1 MVYYSVAKGRTIG
14 IFESWPECK
23 KSIDGFEGA
32 VFKKFDTKEDAEKFS
47 KTGFGKS
54 GFTNGATKSTTNS
67 FTAKSNT
74 SFTIKS
80 NSTAKSNNDTVERYQ
95 NVNFDSDSES
105 DSDKK
110 VINTNSKKI
119 ISNNTSVKTLTRSAK
134 EEANIRAN
142 INFDSDSDSDSDNN
156 TKSKSKLVKKEKLD
170 KLDKL
175 ILSHN
180 NSLKIQDYDS
190 EDDKKGNNTLKIQ
203 DYDDSDDNEEYD
215 INEIFKLR
223 DYKSSNLICTI
234 DNLKSFKPDI
244 IVYTDGSC
252 INNGH
257 PDAEAGIGIYFG
269 LNDSRNVS
277 QKIENNIK
285 SNNNSVILNND
296 LVHYYLNNKKSNNI
310 AELTAIITAYKI
322 LESDIKNNKKI
333 VIFSDSMYAIR
344 CITRY
349 GEKNEKLEWK
359 KPIPNIELVK
369 EAYELFKNK
378 LNIKIIHIKAHTG
391 LTDIHSLGNQEAD
404 RLANLAI
411 NPEANNLAIN
421 PESKTIIFKESKTT
435 TSKEKIYLD
444 VPFAKKD
451 EAKKL
456 GCRWDPDKKKWYVL
470 EFNENIL
477 KQFKKIS
484 KEV

>member
-47 KTGFGKS
+47 KVGFGKTA
-54 GFTNGATKSTTNS
+54 FTNAKSTTNS
-67 FTAKSNT
+67 SSNNFIAKSNT
-74 SFTIKS
+74 SFTVKS
-80 NSTAKSNNDTVERYQ
+80 NNVTNDTVERYQ
-95 NVNFDSDSES
+95 NVNFDSDSDS

-110 VINTNSKKI
+110 VINTNYKKI
-119 ISNNTSVKTLTRSAK
+119 ISNNTSVKTLTNNTSVKTLTRSAK

-142 INFDSDSDSDSDNN
+142 INFDSDSDSDNN
-156 TKSKSKLVKKEKLD
+156 IKSKSKPVKKIEKLD

-190 EDDKKGNNTLKIQ
+190 ED
-203 DYDDSDDNEEYD
+203 NEEYD
-215 INEIFKLR
+215 INEIFKLK
-223 DYKSSNLICTI
+223 DTYKSSNLICKI
-234 DNLKSFKPDI
+234 EDLKTFKPDT

-252 INNGH
+252 INNGY
-257 PDAEAGIGIYFG
+257 PNAEAGIGVYFG
-269 LNDSRNVS
+269 VNDSRNVS
-277 QKIENNIK
+277 KKID
-285 SNNNSVILNND
+285 S
-296 LVHYYLNNKKSNNI
+296 NKKSNNI

-322 LESDIKNNKKI
+322 LENEIKENKKI

-344 CITRY
+344 CITIY
-349 GEKNEKLEWK
+349 GEKNEKVQWNK
-359 KPIPNIELVK
+359 TIPNIELVK

-378 LNIKIIHIKAHTG
+378 SNIKIIHIKAHTD

-411 NPEANNLAIN
+411 NPESK
-421 PESKTIIFKESKTT
+421 ESKTI

-456 GCRWDPDKKKWYVL
+456 GCRWDPDKKKWYIL
-470 EFNENIL
+470 ESNDSIL

-484 KEV
+484 KEI

>member
-1 MVYYSVAKGRTIG
+1 MVFYSVAKGRTIG

-54 GFTNGATKSTTNS
+54 SFTNATTKSNS
-67 FTAKSNT
+67 STAKSNT
-74 SFTIKS
+74 S
-80 NSTAKSNNDTVERYQ
+80 STAKSSNDTVERYQ

-119 ISNNTSVKTLTRSAK
+119 ISNKTSVKMFTKK
-134 EEANIRAN
+134 EEANI
-142 INFDSDSDSDSDNN
+142 NFDSDSDSDSDSDNN
-156 TKSKSKLVKKEKLD
+156 TKSKPIKKIEKLD

-190 EDDKKGNNTLKIQ
+190 ED
-203 DYDDSDDNEEYD
+203 NEEYD
-215 INEIFKLR
+215 INEIFKLK
-223 DYKSSNLICTI
+223 DTYKSSNLICKI
-234 DNLKSFKPDI
+234 EDLKTFKLDT

-252 INNGH
+252 INNGY
-257 PDAEAGIGIYFG
+257 PNAEAGIGVYFG
-269 LNDSRNVS
+269 VNDSRNVS
-277 QKIENNIK
+277 KKID
-285 SNNNSVILNND
+285 S
-296 LVHYYLNNKKSNNI
+296 NKKSNNI
-310 AELTAIITAYKI
+310 AELTAIITAYRI
-322 LESDIKNNKKI
+322 LEEEIKENKKI

-344 CITRY
+344 CITIY
-349 GEKNEKLEWK
+349 GEKNEKLKWNK
-359 KPIPNIELVK
+359 IIPNIELVK

-378 LNIKIIHIKAHTG
+378 SNIKIIHIKAHTD
-391 LTDIHSLGNQEAD
+391 LTDIYSLGNQEAD

-411 NPEANNLAIN
+411 NPE
-421 PESKTIIFKESKTT
+421 SKKKIYLDVQFTKKDD
-435 TSKEKIYLD
+435 SKEKIYLD

-451 EAKKL
+451 DAKKL
-456 GCRWDPDKKKWYVL
+456 GCRWDPDKKKWYVYCSNASIATQPKGYVL
-470 EFNENIL
+470 ESNDSIF

-484 KEV
+484 KEI

>member
-47 KTGFGKS
+47 KTGFTKTAFTAKS
-54 GFTNGATKSTTNS
+54 NSNSNSNSSNSSNS
-67 FTAKSNT
+67 FTTKSNT
-74 SFTIKS
+74 SFTVKS
-80 NSTAKSNNDTVERYQ
+80 NSSAKSNNDTVERYQ

-119 ISNNTSVKTLTRSAK
+119 ISNNTSVKTLTRSGNASHWPDGQRSAK

-142 INFDSDSDSDSDNN
+142 INFDSDSDSDSDSDNN
-156 TKSKSKLVKKEKLD
+156 TKSKLKLVKKIEKLD

-190 EDDKKGNNTLKIQ
+190 
-203 DYDDSDDNEEYD
+203 DDNEEYD
-215 INEIFKLR
+215 INEIFKLK
-223 DYKSSNLICTI
+223 DTYKSSNLICKI
-234 DNLKSFKPDI
+234 EDLKTFKPDTM
-244 IVYTDGSC
+244 VYTDGSC
-252 INNGH
+252 INNGY
-257 PDAEAGIGIYFG
+257 PNAEAGIGVYFG

-277 QKIENNIK
+277 KKID
-285 SNNNSVILNND
+285 S
-296 LVHYYLNNKKSNNI
+296 NKKSNNI

-322 LESDIKNNKKI
+322 LEEEIKENKKI

-344 CITRY
+344 CITIY
-349 GEKNEKLEWK
+349 GEKNEKLKWNK
-359 KPIPNIELVK
+359 TIPNIELVK

-378 LNIKIIHIKAHTG
+378 SNIKIIHIKAHTE

-404 RLANLAI
+404 RLANLSI
-411 NPEANNLAIN
+411 NPEDKTTLVKD
-421 PESKTIIFKESKTT
+421 ESKTILVKDESKTS
-435 TSKEKIYLD
+435 TSKEKIYID

-470 EFNENIL
+470 EFNDSIF
-477 KQFKKIS
+477 KQFKKVS
-484 KEV
+484 KEI

>member
-47 KTGFGKS
+47 KTGF
-54 GFTNGATKSTTNS
+54 TKTA
-67 FTAKSNT
+67 FTAKSNISSNSSN
-74 SFTIKS
+74 SFTTKSNTNFTVKS
-80 NSTAKSNNDTVERYQ
+80 NSSIAKSNNDTVERYQ

-110 VINTNSKKI
+110 VINTNTKKI
-119 ISNNTSVKTLTRSAK
+119 ISNNTSVKTISNNTSVKTLTRSGNASHWPDGQRSAK

-142 INFDSDSDSDSDNN
+142 INFDSDSDSDSDSESDSDNN
-156 TKSKSKLVKKEKLD
+156 TKTKSKSVKKIEKLD

-190 EDDKKGNNTLKIQ
+190 
-203 DYDDSDDNEEYD
+203 DDNEECD
-215 INEIFKLR
+215 INEIFKLK
-223 DYKSSNLICTI
+223 DTYKSSNLICKI
-234 DNLKSFKPDI
+234 EDLKTFKPDT

-252 INNGH
+252 INNGY
-257 PDAEAGIGIYFG
+257 PNAEAGIGVYFG
-269 LNDSRNVS
+269 VNDSRNVS
-277 QKIENNIK
+277 KKID
-285 SNNNSVILNND
+285 S
-296 LVHYYLNNKKSNNI
+296 NKKSNNI
-310 AELTAIITAYKI
+310 AEITAIITAYRI
-322 LESDIKNNKKI
+322 LEEEIKENKKI

-344 CITRY
+344 CITIY
-349 GEKNEKLEWK
+349 GEKNEKIKWNK
-359 KPIPNIELVK
+359 IIPNIELVK

-378 LNIKIIHIKAHTG
+378 SNIKIIHIKAHTD

-411 NPEANNLAIN
+411 NSESK
-421 PESKTIIFKESKTT
+421 ESKTIIFKESKET

-470 EFNENIL
+470 EFNDSIS

-484 KEV
+484 KEI

>member
-47 KTGFGKS
+47 KTGFTKTA
-54 GFTNGATKSTTNS
+54 FTAKSTTSSNSSNS
-67 FTAKSNT
+67 FTSKSNT
-74 SFTIKS
+74 SFTVKS
-80 NSTAKSNNDTVERYQ
+80 NSSTAKSNNDTVERYQ

-119 ISNNTSVKTLTRSAK
+119 ISNNTSVKTISNNTSVKTLTRSAK

-156 TKSKSKLVKKEKLD
+156 TKTKSKSKSVKKIEKLD

-190 EDDKKGNNTLKIQ
+190 
-203 DYDDSDDNEEYD
+203 DDNEEYD
-215 INEIFKLR
+215 INEIFKLK
-223 DYKSSNLICTI
+223 DTYKSSNLICKI
-234 DNLKSFKPDI
+234 EDLKTFKPDTM
-244 IVYTDGSC
+244 VYTDGSC
-252 INNGH
+252 INNGY
-257 PDAEAGIGIYFG
+257 PNAEAGIGVYFG
-269 LNDSRNVS
+269 VNDSRNVS
-277 QKIENNIK
+277 KKID
-285 SNNNSVILNND
+285 S
-296 LVHYYLNNKKSNNI
+296 NKKSNNI

-322 LESDIKNNKKI
+322 LEEEIKENKKI

-344 CITRY
+344 CITIY
-349 GEKNEKLEWK
+349 GEKNEKLKWNK
-359 KPIPNIELVK
+359 TIPNIELVK

-378 LNIKIIHIKAHTG
+378 SNIKIIHIKAHTE
-391 LTDIHSLGNQEAD
+391 LTDVHSLGNQEAD
-404 RLANLAI
+404 RLANLSI
-411 NPEANNLAIN
+411 NPED
-421 PESKTIIFKESKTT
+421 KTIIFKESKET

-456 GCRWDPDKKKWYVL
+456 GCRWDPDKKKWYIL
-470 EFNENIL
+470 EFNESIL

>member
-47 KTGFGKS
+47 KVGFGKS
-54 GFTNGATKSTTNS
+54 GFTAKSTTNS
-67 FTAKSNT
+67 SSNNFIAKSNT
-74 SFTIKS
+74 SFTVKS
-80 NSTAKSNNDTVERYQ
+80 TSTSSTAKNNNDTVERYQ
-95 NVNFDSDSES
+95 NVNFNSDSDS

-110 VINTNSKKI
+110 VINTNAKKMK
-119 ISNNTSVKTLTRSAK
+119 SNNTSVKMFTKK

-156 TKSKSKLVKKEKLD
+156 TKSKPLALGRNWSKAPIDIPVKKEKLD

-190 EDDKKGNNTLKIQ
+190 
-203 DYDDSDDNEEYD
+203 DDNEEYD
-215 INEIFKLR
+215 INEIFKLK
-223 DYKSSNLICTI
+223 DTYKSSNLICKI
-234 DNLKSFKPDI
+234 EDLKTFKPDT

-252 INNGH
+252 INNGY
-257 PDAEAGIGIYFG
+257 PNAEAGIGVYFG
-269 LNDSRNVS
+269 VNDSRNVS
-277 QKIENNIK
+277 KKID
-285 SNNNSVILNND
+285 S
-296 LVHYYLNNKKSNNI
+296 NKKSNNI

-322 LESDIKNNKKI
+322 LEEEIKENKKI

-344 CITRY
+344 CITIY
-349 GEKNEKLEWK
+349 GEKNEKLKWNK
-359 KPIPNIELVK
+359 TIPNIELVK

-378 LNIKIIHIKAHTG
+378 SNIKIIHIKAHTG

-421 PESKTIIFKESKTT
+421 SKNDKSNLVKDESKTT

-456 GCRWDPDKKKWYVL
+456 GCRWDPDKKKWYVFCSNASKATQPEGYIL
-470 EFNENIL
+470 ESNDSIF

-484 KEV
+484 KEI

>member
-14 IFESWPECK
+14 IFESWAECK

-54 GFTNGATKSTTNS
+54 AFTNGATKSTTNS
-67 FTAKSNT
+67 FTVKST
-74 SFTIKS
+74 S
-80 NSTAKSNNDTVERYQ
+80 STTKSNNDTVERYQ
-95 NVNFDSDSES
+95 NVNFDSDSDS

-110 VINTNSKKI
+110 VIHTNAKKI
-119 ISNNTSVKTLTRSAK
+119 ISNNTSVKTISNNTSVKTLTRSGNASHWPDGQRSAK

-142 INFDSDSDSDSDNN
+142 INFDSDSDSDSDSDNN
-156 TKSKSKLVKKEKLD
+156 TKTKSKSVKKIEKLD

-190 EDDKKGNNTLKIQ
+190 
-203 DYDDSDDNEEYD
+203 DDNEEYD
-215 INEIFKLR
+215 INEIFKLK
-223 DYKSSNLICTI
+223 DTYKSSNLICKI
-234 DNLKSFKPDI
+234 EDLKTFKPDTM
-244 IVYTDGSC
+244 VYTDGSC
-252 INNGH
+252 INNGY
-257 PDAEAGIGIYFG
+257 PNAEAGIGVYFG

-277 QKIENNIK
+277 KKID
-285 SNNNSVILNND
+285 S
-296 LVHYYLNNKKSNNI
+296 NKKSNNI

-322 LESDIKNNKKI
+322 LEEEIKENKKI

-344 CITRY
+344 CITIY
-349 GEKNEKLEWK
+349 GEKNEKLKWNK
-359 KPIPNIELVK
+359 TIPNIELVK

-378 LNIKIIHIKAHTG
+378 SNIKIIHIKAHTE

-404 RLANLAI
+404 RLANLSI
-411 NPEANNLAIN
+411 NPEAKTTLVKD
-421 PESKTIIFKESKTT
+421 ESKTILVKDESKTS
-435 TSKEKIYLD
+435 TSKEKIYID

-470 EFNENIL
+470 EFNDSIF
-477 KQFKKIS
+477 KQFKKVS
-484 KEV
+484 KEI

>member
-54 GFTNGATKSTTNS
+54 AFTNGATKSTTNS
-67 FTAKSNT
+67 FTVKST
-74 SFTIKS
+74 S
-80 NSTAKSNNDTVERYQ
+80 STTKSNNDTVERYQ
-95 NVNFDSDSES
+95 NVNFDSDSDS

-110 VINTNSKKI
+110 VIHTNAKKI

-156 TKSKSKLVKKEKLD
+156 TKTKSKSVKKIEKLD

-190 EDDKKGNNTLKIQ
+190 
-203 DYDDSDDNEEYD
+203 DDNEEYD
-215 INEIFKLR
+215 INEIFKLK
-223 DYKSSNLICTI
+223 DTYKSSNLICKI
-234 DNLKSFKPDI
+234 EDLKTFKPDT

-252 INNGH
+252 INNGY
-257 PDAEAGIGIYFG
+257 PNAEAGIGVYFG
-269 LNDSRNVS
+269 INDSRNVS
-277 QKIENNIK
+277 KKI
-285 SNNNSVILNND
+285 NS
-296 LVHYYLNNKKSNNI
+296 NKKSNNI

-322 LESDIKNNKKI
+322 LESEIKENKKI

-344 CITRY
+344 CITIY
-349 GEKNEKLEWK
+349 GEKNEKVQWNK
-359 KPIPNIELVK
+359 TIPNIELVK

-378 LNIKIIHIKAHTG
+378 SNIKIIHIKAHTE
-391 LTDIHSLGNQEAD
+391 LTDVHSLGNQEAD
-404 RLANLAI
+404 RLANLS
-411 NPEANNLAIN
+411 IN
-421 PESKTIIFKESKTT
+421 PESKTTLVKDESKTE
-435 TSKEKIYLD
+435 TSKEKIYID

-456 GCRWDPDKKKWYVL
+456 GCRWDPDKKKWYVFCSNASKATQPEGYVL
-470 EFNENIL
+470 ESNDSIF
-477 KQFKKIS
+477 KQFKRIS
-484 KEV
+484 KEI

>member
-14 IFESWPECK
+14 IFESWAECK

-47 KTGFGKS
+47 KVGFGKS
-54 GFTNGATKSTTNS
+54 AFTNGATKSTTNS
-67 FTAKSNT
+67 FTVKSN
-74 SFTIKS
+74 S
-80 NSTAKSNNDTVERYQ
+80 STAKSNNDTVERYQ

-110 VINTNSKKI
+110 VINTNTKKI
-119 ISNNTSVKTLTRSAK
+119 ISNNTSVKTLTRSGQRSAK

-156 TKSKSKLVKKEKLD
+156 TKSKSVKKIEKLD

-190 EDDKKGNNTLKIQ
+190 
-203 DYDDSDDNEEYD
+203 DDNEEYD
-215 INEIFKLR
+215 INEIFKLK
-223 DYKSSNLICTI
+223 DTYKSSNLICKI
-234 DNLKSFKPDI
+234 EDLKTFKPDT

-252 INNGH
+252 INNGY
-257 PDAEAGIGIYFG
+257 PNAEAGIGVYFG
-269 LNDSRNVS
+269 VNDSRNVS
-277 QKIENNIK
+277 KKID
-285 SNNNSVILNND
+285 S
-296 LVHYYLNNKKSNNI
+296 NKKSNNI
-310 AELTAIITAYKI
+310 AELTAIITAYRI
-322 LESDIKNNKKI
+322 LKEEIKENKKI

-344 CITRY
+344 CITIY
-349 GEKNEKLEWK
+349 GEKNEKVQWNK
-359 KPIPNIELVK
+359 TIPNIELVK

-378 LNIKIIHIKAHTG
+378 SNIKIIHIKAHTD

-411 NPEANNLAIN
+411 NPEGNKSNLV
-421 PESKTIIFKESKTT
+421 KESKET

-456 GCRWDPDKKKWYVL
+456 GCRWDPDKKKWYIL
-470 EFNENIL
+470 EFNESIL